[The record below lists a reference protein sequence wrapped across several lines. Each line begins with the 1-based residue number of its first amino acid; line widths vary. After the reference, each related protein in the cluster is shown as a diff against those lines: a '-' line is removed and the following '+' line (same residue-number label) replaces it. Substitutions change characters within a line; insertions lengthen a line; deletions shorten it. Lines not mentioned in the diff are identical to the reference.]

1 MRSLM
6 SVFKPE
12 LQDLRNEMARGYRD
26 MRRTNPAKARE
37 IRRLMKNHIRQ
48 IEDECVAHLHWA
60 PERMQ

>member
-1 MRSLM
+1 MRTLTHDL
-6 SVFKPE
+6 KPYRKPMR
-12 LQDLRNEMARGYRD
+12 DDMARGYRA

>member
-26 MRRTNPAKARE
+26 MRRTDPHKARE
-37 IRRLMKNHIRQ
+37 IYRLMKGHLAQ
-48 IEDECVAHLHWA
+48 IDKDAIAHLTQGNKTHH
-60 PERMQ
+60 